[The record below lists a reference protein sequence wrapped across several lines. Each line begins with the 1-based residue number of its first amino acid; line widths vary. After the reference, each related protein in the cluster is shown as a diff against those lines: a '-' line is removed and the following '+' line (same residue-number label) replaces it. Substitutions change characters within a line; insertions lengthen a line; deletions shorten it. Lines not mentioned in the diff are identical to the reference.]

1 MLDTVGGAAV
11 DDTARD
17 VDDGKPQRLQLAAHG
32 AKVRHGSKQS
42 ARIGMLRVG
51 KHAAGLAIL
60 HFATLPHDDHSIRDL
75 GDHPHI
81 VRDEEDG
88 HALFVLQGLDELED
102 LRLDCHVECG
112 RGLIRNEQLGPA
124 RQRHGDHHALAHSAG
139 KAVRILVHPLA
150 RGRDAHPLQ
159 DAHGLCLRRATRQAT
174 VVDKSLRDLEP
185 DREHR
190 IEARHRLLE
199 DHGDAVA
206 SDLAHL
212 LFRQIEQ
219 ALTLERDSALNAAVH
234 RRYQL
239 HDGQRGDALAR
250 ARLAHDGH
258 CLARPDLEADV
269 VDHRAPLA
277 VDPERGRKT

>member
-1 MLDTVGGAAV
+1 MPSSSCKALM
-11 DDTARD
+11 
-17 VDDGKPQRLQLAAHG
+17 
-32 AKVRHGSKQS
+32 SS
-42 ARIGMLRVG
+42 RI
-51 KHAAGLAIL
+51 
-60 HFATLPHDDHSIRDL
+60 S
-75 GDHPHI
+75 
-81 VRDEEDG
+81 
-88 HALFVLQGLDELED
+88 
-102 LRLDCHVECG
+102 RLDCHVECG

-159 DAHGLCLRRATRQAT
+159 DAHGLCLRRATRRAT

-258 CLARPDLEADV
+258 CLARPDLEATLSTTV
-269 VDHRAPLA
+269 RHSRSTLNEVER
-277 VDPERGRKT
+277 PETDRTGPCVIGTRPHP